1 MADTHAHTSVAPRG
15 NIFAGFFRSIFNA
28 LVFLAESDHRMKSI
42 ERLTAMSDD
51 ELAQRGLKREDIVR
65 HVFRDSLYV

>member
-1 MADTHAHTSVAPRG
+1 MADIHTSVAPRG
-15 NIFAGFFRSIFNA
+15 NIFAGFFRSVFNT
-28 LVFLAESDHRMKSI
+28 LVMIAESDHRMKAI

-51 ELAQRGLKREDIVR
+51 ELAQRGLKRTDIVR